1 MGKLLNKDLYRSVY
15 NDYVRHTTGPIV
27 RNGPIPTTRPILPSW
42 PYITRDF
49 QEWLTFHTS
58 GLKMIHVISTN

>member
-1 MGKLLNKDLYRSVY
+1 MCSKDTFVMEGPSMGKLLNKDLYRSVY

-42 PYITRDF
+42 
-49 QEWLTFHTS
+49 L
-58 GLKMIHVISTN
+58 